1 MYEQDRIYVF
11 VLVLTETYPKSSKKM
26 KSPEIPAPAIR
37 ISLQRSQFILRR
49 LSPHSTYVHTSLGSI
64 VPLASFHA
72 CTYATLFPSLSSLMH
87 GQQTNM
93 QEARTK
99 YGHDINVHHTHQ
111 VQTHG
116 QTDTIISSV
125 NQCERDEKSV
135 LVISDI
141 EKEVDNDVENEVE
154 NEVENRVIKEAGKDS
169 EVEMQWRTFLISA
182 IAGIKE
188 HSLEENSSEY
198 NSEGNNIA
206 LTVSTC
212 ITQYVTYV
220 QTLCTELSRDVRTD
234 SLDRDIE
241 IDENIFNIG
250 QNNQNNQNNHMNNKR
265 SNNGINENINE
276 NNNESKYECDLR
288 NNNQNG
294 NVNTHNTQNT
304 EKIKKNSVQNNQ
316 NDTIKNS
323 NKNSNKNSGRNI
335 ENNSQTQ
342 ILPPPVPV
350 LTSQNELNVQ
360 DVSTV
365 SPTIISLD
373 SKNILERA
381 KIIFKN
387 MEDLSFVISSFIE
400 IITPHNP
407 HTTHTTHTKSNEKI
421 SKIKVENR
429 NQIESNFHALY
440 DTIINIIDTYCK
452 AIESVSTVMY
462 VLPVPFIV
470 SFKDWAVTVQCL
482 LHCRSACVHV
492 LTVLTNYNNISREI
506 LGANSKNKN
515 KNENKSPRS
524 GSFNLKNVPV
534 MDLECPL
541 SDMENILTD
550 EVR

>member
-241 IDENIFNIG
+241 IDENIFNMG
-250 QNNQNNQNNHMNNKR
+250 QNNHIDVNE
-265 SNNGINENINE
+265 SNSRISE
-276 NNNESKYECDLR
+276 NNNESKYESELR

-294 NVNTHNTQNT
+294 NDNFQNT
-304 EKIKKNSVQNNQ
+304 ENKNRE
-316 NDTIKNS
+316 KNRINS
-323 NKNSNKNSGRNI
+323 IKNSNKNSGREI
-335 ENNSQTQ
+335 ENNSQNNSQTQ

-350 LTSQNELNVQ
+350 LTSQHDMNVQ
-360 DVSTV
+360 GVSTV
-365 SPTIISLD
+365 SPTILPLG
-373 SKNILERA
+373 SKIVLERA
-381 KIIFKN
+381 RIIFKI
-387 MEDLSFVISSFIE
+387 MENLSFVISSFIE

-407 HTTHTTHTKSNEKI
+407 HTTHTKNNEKI

-429 NQIESNFHALY
+429 NQIESNYHALY
-440 DTIINIIDTYCK
+440 NTLLNIIDTYCK

-462 VLPVPFIV
+462 VIPVPFIV
-470 SFKDWAVTVQCL
+470 SFKDWAKTIQCL
-482 LHCRSACVHV
+482 LHCRAACVHV
-492 LTVLTNYNNISREI
+492 LTVLTQYNNVSKEI

-515 KNENKSPRS
+515 KNENKSPRT
-524 GSFNLKNVPV
+524 GSFNLKNVPL
-534 MDLECPL
+534 MDLECSL
-541 SDMENILTD
+541 GDMENILTD
-550 EVR
+550 EVSQFTIILLFF